1 MNRRIV
7 VLAAATVAALSYAGW
22 VAWAEEETTDTTAL
36 AKVLPQASV
45 TLEQGLRAA
54 EPQGKP
60 TSAKYE
66 IEDGKLQ
73 LSVYT
78 VSREQYSEVIVDH
91 RSGAIDSSE
100 PITSG
105 DDFKAATAQG
115 AVMLKAKTP
124 LDAAVSHAVQAH
136 AGWRAVSVTPAL
148 DGEHPVAIV
157 VLMNGAEVKKLT
169 EKLD

>member
-60 TSAKYE
+60 T
-66 IEDGKLQ
+66 
-73 LSVYT
+73 
-78 VSREQYSEVIVDH
+78 
-91 RSGAIDSSE
+91 
-100 PITSG
+100 
-105 DDFKAATAQG
+105 
-115 AVMLKAKTP
+115 
-124 LDAAVSHAVQAH
+124 
-136 AGWRAVSVTPAL
+136 
-148 DGEHPVAIV
+148 
-157 VLMNGAEVKKLT
+157 
-169 EKLD
+169 